1 MTLVELGLKRGKVPW
16 VPITPTPDPGIT
28 GRLIQGTRSV
38 ARINLVRLIV
48 QFQFC
53 LSPPCRVE
61 TRRRCIG
68 VAAKRLFSF
77 TRLSFL
83 FPPIIFF
90 FLFFF
95 LFFSFCCPGQK
106 TTMVYERWRET
117 RAKRTKPKGRG
128 RGRRAQAARKG
139 CFSWATKGSV
149 NYRKAASSRK
159 AVAKAAVGSQGDPRV
174 YGGLRASR
182 AFCSG
187 ENARRSSFC
196 WLTRDV
202 GQNFRPR
209 IQSRTASLLFRV
221 LFVILAAVHQSQP
234 LARSCSSIPSMTA

>member
-83 FPPIIFF
+83 FPSVIFF
-90 FLFFF
+90 FFFG
-95 LFFSFCCPGQK
+95 SFPFAVSGK
-106 TTMVYERWRET
+106 NDDGVRTMRET

-139 CFSWATKGSV
+139 CFSSATKGSV

-202 GQNFRPR
+202 GQNFRLR